1 MRIVTRPDFD
11 GVVCAALLYE
21 AENITSGI
29 RWTEPNDM
37 QKGMVEIFPGDIVA
51 NLPFHKNCAL
61 WFDHH
66 YTNRPDIPF
75 QGLYKIAPSAAG
87 VIYEYYKERF
97 TRDYGELIRHT
108 DKIDSADLSLDEV
121 LHPEKYPYVL
131 LSMTLTGSSLSDEP
145 YWNRL
150 AELIRRHSMEDIM
163 QDSEVKKRCDAVV
176 QENTAFKS
184 VVEKHTR
191 LIGHV
196 SITDLRSFAEAPRG
210 NRFLVYSLFPEAIVS
225 MKIRR
230 HREEPDKVII
240 GVGHSI
246 FNPGCRVNSGLMLSQ
261 FGGGGHRGAASC
273 TVSADRADEVI
284 SAITEILRANPD
296 NEGGSD
302 TGGITDSAIRQKS
315 GAGRE
320 NEVNA
325 DTRPVLVTGATGYVG
340 GRLIP
345 LLLEKGFKVRAMG
358 RSVEKMACRTWAGHP
373 NTELVQG
380 DVMDRQSLFSAC
392 KGCGAAFYLVH
403 SMIAQKEK
411 YAQADRIS
419 AQNMAAAA
427 EETGLERI
435 IYLGGLGDANHQR
448 ISPHLRSRHEV
459 GQILQSGKVPV
470 TVLNAAMIL
479 GSGSASFEILR
490 YLTHRL
496 PVMITPKWVQTPSQ
510 PIAITDVLAYLSGCL
525 EKKETIG
532 QTFDIGGPDV
542 LNYKELIT
550 IFAQEA
556 GLPPRKII
564 PVPFLTPHLS
574 AIWIHLITPVPSSI
588 AVPLT
593 EGLAVPTACRENRI
607 RQIIPLELTGCRAAI
622 RRALDRILEDQVDT
636 CWSDAGDMHAPE
648 WSRCGDAEWAGGTIL
663 ECGYR
668 VRIQAE
674 AEDIWP
680 AVSRIGGEN
689 GYYFGNLLWRLR
701 GLADRLAGG
710 VGLRRGR
717 RHPSKLYTGDA
728 LDFWRVLEVSE
739 PERLLLQA
747 EMKMPGEALL
757 DIRILPSGRG
767 SAQLQMLSRF
777 LPYGLSG
784 LVYWYVLYPFHQW
797 IFSGMLKAMSQSIG
811 REIISQPERFTPK
824 LYPTCTLG
832 PEKSRK

>member
-21 AENITSGI
+21 AENITG
-29 RWTEPNDM
+29 RVKWTEPNDM
-37 QKGMVEIFPGDIVA
+37 QKGKVEIFPGDIVA
-51 NLPFHKNCAL
+51 NLPFHRNCTL

-66 YTNRPDIPF
+66 YTNKPDVPF
-75 QGLYKIAPSAAG
+75 QGMYKIAPSAAG
-87 VIYEYYKERF
+87 VIHEYYKDRF
-97 TRDYGELIRHT
+97 TRDYTELIRQT
-108 DKIDSADLSLDEV
+108 DKIDAADLSLEEV

-131 LSMTLTGSSLSDEP
+131 LSMTLAGSRLSDEP

-150 AELIRRHSMEDIM
+150 IDLIRRQKIEDIM
-163 QDSEVKKRCDAVV
+163 QDPEVKQRCETVV

-184 VVEKHTR
+184 VLTQCTR
-191 LIGHV
+191 MEGHV
-196 SITDLRSFAEAPRG
+196 SVTDLRSFAEAPRG
-210 NRFLVYSLFPEAIVS
+210 NRFLVYSLFPDALVS

-230 HREEPDKVII
+230 HPEEPDKVII

-246 FNPGCRVNSGLMLSQ
+246 FNPGCRVNAGLMLSR
-261 FGGGGHRGAASC
+261 FGGGGHRGAGSC

-284 SAITEILRANPD
+284 TAIAEILRANQNNETNRNPD
-296 NEGGSD
+296 
-302 TGGITDSAIRQKS
+302 AK
-315 GAGRE
+315 
-320 NEVNA
+320 
-325 DTRPVLVTGATGYVG
+325 PVLVTGATGYVG

-345 LLLEKGFKVRAMG
+345 LLLEKGFRVRAVG
-358 RSVEKMACRTWAGHP
+358 RSVEKMACRTWAAHP
-373 NTELVQG
+373 NAELVQG
-380 DVMDRQSLFSAC
+380 DVLDRDSLFHAC

-427 EETGLERI
+427 EKAGLERI

-448 ISPHLRSRHEV
+448 ISRHLRSRHEV
-459 GQILQSGKVPV
+459 GQILKSGKVPV
-470 TVLNAAMIL
+470 TILNAAMIL

-510 PIAITDVLAYLSGCL
+510 PIAITDVLGYLMGCL
-525 EKKETIG
+525 EKRETMG
-532 QTFDIGGPDV
+532 RTFDIGGPDV
-542 LNYKELIT
+542 LNYAQLIQ

-556 GLPPRKII
+556 GLRPRKII

-607 RQIIPLELTGCRAAI
+607 RQIIPMELTGCRAAI

-636 CWSDAGDMHAPE
+636 CWSDAGDLHAPE
-648 WSRCGDAEWAGGTIL
+648 WSRCGDAQWAGGTIL

-668 VRIQAE
+668 VRIRAE
-674 AEDIWP
+674 AEEVWP

-701 GLADRLAGG
+701 GIADRLAGG

-717 RHPSKLYTGDA
+717 RHPSKLFTGDA

-739 PERLLLQA
+739 PERLVLGA

-767 SAQLQMLSRF
+767 SVELQMLSRF
-777 LPYGLSG
+777 LPYGLGG

-797 IFSGMLKAMSQSIG
+797 IFSGMLRAMTRSIG
-811 REIISQPERFTPK
+811 REILSRPKRFTPT

-832 PEKSRK
+832 PEKSRR

>member
-21 AENITSGI
+21 AENIT
-29 RWTEPNDM
+29 REVKWTEPNDM
-37 QKGMVEIFPGDIVA
+37 QKGKVDILPGDIVA

-66 YTNRPDIPF
+66 YTNKPDVPF

-87 VIYEYYKERF
+87 VIYEYYKDIF
-97 TRDYGELIRHT
+97 TRDYGELIRQT

-131 LSMTLTGSSLSDEP
+131 LSMTLTGSRLSDEA
-145 YWNRL
+145 YWNHL
-150 AELIRRHSMEDIM
+150 ADLVRRHSIEDIM

-176 QENTAFKS
+176 QENMGFKS
-184 VVEKHTR
+184 VLEKHTR
-191 LIGHV
+191 LLGHV
-196 SITDLRSFAEAPRG
+196 SVTDFRSFAEAPRG
-210 NRFLVYSLFPEAIVS
+210 NRFLVYSLFPDAIVS

-230 HREEPDKVII
+230 HKEEPGKVII

-246 FNPGCRVNSGLMLSQ
+246 FNPGCRVNAGLMLSR

-273 TVSADRADEVI
+273 TVPEDRADEVI
-284 SAITEILRANPD
+284 SAIADILRANRD
-296 NEGGSD
+296 NEENADPGRIAD
-302 TGGITDSAIRQKS
+302 
-315 GAGRE
+315 GAVPVSR
-320 NEVNA
+320 NS

-345 LLLEKGFKVRAMG
+345 LLLEKGFHVRAMG
-358 RSVEKMACRTWAGHP
+358 RSVEKMACRTWAAHP

-380 DVMDRQSLFSAC
+380 DVLDRQSLFHAC
-392 KGCGAAFYLVH
+392 KGCSAAFYLVH

-419 AQNMAAAA
+419 ALNMAAAA
-427 EETGLERI
+427 EAAGLDRI
-435 IYLGGLGDANHQR
+435 IYLGGLGEPGHQR
-448 ISPHLRSRHEV
+448 ISRHLRSRHEV
-459 GQILQSGKVPV
+459 GKILQAGKVPV

-496 PVMITPKWVQTPSQ
+496 PVMITPRWVETPSQ
-510 PIAITDVLAYLSGCL
+510 PIAITDVLAYLRGCL
-525 EKKETIG
+525 EKKETTG
-532 QTFDIGGPDV
+532 KTFDIGGPNV
-542 LNYKELIT
+542 LNYRDLINM
-550 IFAQEA
+550 FAQEA

-593 EGLAVPTACRENRI
+593 EGLAVPTICRENRI
-607 RQIIPLELTGCRAAI
+607 RQIIPLELTDCRSAI
-622 RRALDRILEDQVDT
+622 RRALNRILEDQVET

-648 WSRCGDAEWAGGTIL
+648 WARCGDAQWAGGTIL

-668 VRIQAE
+668 IRIRAE
-674 AEDIWP
+674 AEEVWK

-689 GYYFGNLLWRLR
+689 GYYFGDLLWRLR
-701 GLADRLAGG
+701 GMADRVFGG

-728 LDFWRVLEVSE
+728 LDFWRVNEVSE
-739 PERLLLQA
+739 PERLVLGA

-757 DIRILPSGRG
+757 DIRILPSGKG
-767 SAQLQMLSRF
+767 SAELQMLSRF
-777 LPYGLSG
+777 LPYGLGG
-784 LVYWYVLYPFHQW
+784 LLYWYVLYPFHQW
-797 IFSGMLKAMSQSIG
+797 IFSGMLRAMAKSIG
-811 REIISQPERFTPK
+811 REILSPPERFTPK

-832 PEKSRK
+832 PEKSRR